1 MPRFIFSHH
10 LMMAFFALCS
20 ISLSL
25 FVITAAAGCQPSP
38 SAAILA
44 TKTIS
49 KDGLPVTAY
58 EGKGDERQQ
67 QNQHQLLQQRPQ
79 NNEITSILS
88 NSITAI
94 NENNN
99 NNDND
104 ANNNASSNSTQ
115 LQQAVWL
122 YTGYY
127 SNDTKFSSS
136 LNDSTID
143 NLLARNVN
151 TIYFSAPMDEGW
163 KNASI
168 ASKYIGFINDARL
181 KDIKVYGVI
190 MQDPKYIFETE
201 AELRQ
206 AFGDFVRTTQGI
218 FDTFITDIE
227 PHTLPG
233 PDPNVFLPQYIKMSS
248 ILADIAKQYH
258 VKYIDTVPAWY
269 HQAIKGLGISPG
281 LNSLSSNSI
290 VLMDY
295 TYNTERT
302 LQNIDQIRSDV
313 TKPFIVSIK
322 IAPGQGDPQLMHSEI
337 NKTICTL
344 RTYSLPIVVYD
355 VQYLIKQDPKLFQ
368 GC

>member
-1 MPRFIFSHH
+1 
-10 LMMAFFALCS
+10 MMVFFALYL

-25 FVITAAAGCQPSP
+25 FVFTTTAGCQPSP
-38 SAAILA
+38 SAVISG
-44 TKTIS
+44 TNTIS
-49 KDGLPVTAY
+49 KTALPVMMC

-67 QNQHQLLQQRPQ
+67 QNQHQLLLRRHQ
-79 NNEITSILS
+79 NNEITSILT
-88 NSITAI
+88 NSIAVI

-99 NNDND
+99 NNNNH
-104 ANNNASSNSTQ
+104 ANNNASSNSKQ

-122 YTGYY
+122 YTDYY
-127 SNDTKFSSS
+127 SNDTKSSN

-206 AFGDFVRTTQGI
+206 AFGDFVRATQGI

-258 VKYIDTVPAWY
+258 AKYIDTVPAWY
-269 HQAIKGLGISPG
+269 HQAIKDLGISPG

-313 TKPFIVSIK
+313 TKPYIVSIK

-344 RTYSLPIVVYD
+344 RTYSLPVVVYD

>member
-1 MPRFIFSHH
+1 
-10 LMMAFFALCS
+10 MMAFFVLCL
-20 ISLSL
+20 ISSSS
-25 FVITAAAGCQPSP
+25 FIFTAAAGCQPSP
-38 SAAILA
+38 PAAILA
-44 TKTIS
+44 TNTIS
-49 KDGLPVTAY
+49 KDGLSVMACG
-58 EGKGDERQQ
+58 GKGDERQQ
-67 QNQHQLLQQRPQ
+67 QNPHQLPQQGSQ
-79 NNEITSILS
+79 NNQITSTF
-88 NSITAI
+88 SITAI

-99 NNDND
+99 NNHNK
-104 ANNNASSNSTQ
+104 ANNNASSNSKQ

-122 YTGYY
+122 YADYY
-127 SNDTKFSSS
+127 SNDTKFLSS

-151 TIYFSAPMDEGW
+151 TIYFSAPIDEGW

-168 ASKYIGFINDARL
+168 ASKYIDFINDARL
-181 KDIKVYGVI
+181 KDIHVYGVI

-258 VKYIDTVPAWY
+258 VKYIDTVPSWY

-290 VLMDY
+290 IIMDY

-302 LQNIDQIRSDV
+302 LQNIDQIRLDV

-322 IAPGQGDPQLMHSEI
+322 IAPGQGDPQLIHSEI

-355 VQYLIKQDPKLFQ
+355 MQYLIKQDLKLFQ

>member
-1 MPRFIFSHH
+1 
-10 LMMAFFALCS
+10 MMAFFALYL

-25 FVITAAAGCQPSP
+25 FVFTAAAGCQPSP

-44 TKTIS
+44 TNTIS
-49 KDGLPVTAY
+49 KTVVPC
-58 EGKGDERQQ
+58 EGKGDQRQQ
-67 QNQHQLLQQRPQ
+67 QNQHQLQRPQ
-79 NNEITSILS
+79 NNEITSIS
-88 NSITAI
+88 TNSITAI
-94 NENNN
+94 NENTN
-99 NNDND
+99 NNDNNNT
-104 ANNNASSNSTQ
+104 NNNASSNPQQ

-122 YTGYY
+122 YADYY
-127 SNDTKFSSS
+127 SNDTKSSS
-136 LNDSTID
+136 ILNDSTID
-143 NLLARNVN
+143 TLLARKVN
-151 TIYFSAPMDEGW
+151 TIYFSAPVDEGW

-181 KDIKVYGVI
+181 KSIKVYGVI

-206 AFGDFVRTTQGI
+206 AFGDFVRATQGI

-233 PDPNVFLPQYIKMSS
+233 ADPNVFLPQYIKMSS
-248 ILADIAKQYH
+248 ILADVAKQYH

-269 HQAIKGLGISPG
+269 HQAIKDLGISPG
-281 LNSLSSNSI
+281 LDSLSSNSI

-302 LQNIDQIRSDV
+302 LQNIDQIRLDV
-313 TKPFIVSIK
+313 TKPYIVSIK
-322 IAPGQGDPQLMHSEI
+322 IAPGQGDPQLMRSEI

-344 RTYSLPIVVYD
+344 RTNSLPIVLYD
-355 VQYLIKQDPKLFQ
+355 VQYLLRQDPKLFQ